1 VLRKQLAVLLKRDW
15 FFVRHKIGRA
25 FAPMLSLLILT
36 SVLVSGC
43 GKAVDKPDKKDGK
56 IKLVYWAAPNPQE
69 IQLATKL
76 VAEWNKTH
84 PNIEVEMQPLPVN
97 RSTEEVLMA
106 AIAAKTTPDVC
117 SNIWPGSVPEYAR
130 AGAILKLNTF
140 PDFDSLVSARVGMAY
155 MDQFKSVDGNYYQI
169 PWKANPLMMIYNKS
183 LFKAA
188 GISKPPLTYSE
199 FLADAA
205 KLTFSSRKDGV
216 VDHWMGYRDIRP
228 VWWQRFFD
236 FYALYKAAS
245 NGKAFTKNGD
255 VVADTEAV
263 REVLS
268 FFGKCFSKGYFPR
281 TVFSY
286 DPFLQGVV
294 ATEFVGP
301 WTISYIRSN
310 YGNKLDFGIAPIPVP
325 DDHIGPVDTYGD
337 HKCIS
342 IFSTTKYPKESWE
355 FVKFL
360 LSQTADL
367 ELMKIASQL
376 PVRRDLL
383 SSKEF
388 ASFFDKNH
396 DMRIFAEEAPYAH
409 EVDQTPDQKEIFDA
423 ISQIFEKCSVYNKE
437 NSAKA
442 TKELVKNIRVL
453 LAWDQ

>member
-1 VLRKQLAVLLKRDW
+1 VLLLKRGW
-15 FFVRHKIGRA
+15 LPVSNKMGRA
-25 FAPMLSLLILT
+25 FAVELTLLIMAAAM
-36 SVLVSGC
+36 VSGC
-43 GKAVDKPDKKDGK
+43 GKAGDKAGKENGK

-69 IQLATKL
+69 IQLATEI
-76 VAEWNKTH
+76 VGDWNRTH
-84 PNIEVEMQPLPVN
+84 PNIYVEMQPLPVN

-106 AIAAKTTPDVC
+106 SIAARTTPDVC

-140 PDFDSLVSARVGMAY
+140 PDFDSLVSARVGTAY
-155 MDQFKSVDGNYYQI
+155 MDQFKSADGNYYQI

-188 GISKPPLTYSE
+188 GISGPPLTYSE
-199 FLADAA
+199 FLRDAS

-216 VDHWMGYRDIRP
+216 TDHWMGYRDIRP

-245 NGKAFTKNGD
+245 HGKPFTSNGE
-255 VVADTEAV
+255 VVADTQAV
-263 REVLS
+263 KDVLS
-268 FFGKCFSKGYFPR
+268 FFEKCFKNGYFPR

-325 DDHIGPVDTYGD
+325 DDHTGPVDTYGD

-342 IFSTTKYPKESWE
+342 IFSTTKHPEESWE

-360 LSQTADL
+360 LSESSDL
-367 ELMKIASQL
+367 KLMKIASQL
-376 PVRRDLL
+376 PVRKDLL
-383 SSKEF
+383 SYANFS
-388 ASFFDKNH
+388 SFFDKNP
-396 DMRIFAEEAPYAH
+396 DMKIFAEEAPYAH

-423 ISQIFEKCSVYNKE
+423 ISQVFEKCSVYNKE
-437 NSAKA
+437 NAAEA
-442 TKELVKNIRVL
+442 TKEMVRNVRIL
-453 LAWDQ
+453 LKWDQ